1 MLNLYFVNVDF
12 PPVSGPGVW
21 RILAFAKYAAQA
33 GHRVTV
39 FCSDRASW
47 HDRADASLLDELPPN
62 VRIVRVSSI
71 FQRDITDRIM
81 DWRRTAR
88 SERAQGLW
96 RSLLWW
102 VQRYWPDPIAHWA
115 LKCAFK
121 AWALAR
127 KERPDCIFTTGPQHL
142 SHTVGYL
149 LRKRLGTAW
158 IMDYRD
164 PWTDVRDARAERQ
177 YQHRLA
183 EWLELR
189 FLATADA
196 ITVVSPCWLKM
207 LAAKLTGQDEKF
219 VLIRNGHDLAA
230 LPQRTELPRAP
241 GADVCRL
248 HFNGSIQPAA
258 NILPELHAA
267 VESLVEAGLP
277 PERLRISFCGLP
289 PSFMELI
296 ATSPARACYVDHGVL
311 SHDESVQKCL
321 AADALIVSIR
331 DVDSVHAGF
340 IPGKTYEA
348 MALGQH
354 VFGIL
359 PKVSDARSLLEEYGN
374 ATLCRGTTA
383 EDVATAMQQLLA
395 RFDAGGHALPRCPEA
410 HRQALAERYAR
421 AAQAGTLIQLMS
433 RLAAGESA
441 ALYSCSPP

>member
-12 PPVSGPGVW
+12 PPIGGPGVW
-21 RILAFAKYAAQA
+21 RPLAFAKYAAQA

-47 HDRADASLLDELPPN
+47 HDRIDASLLDELPPN
-62 VRIVRVSSI
+62 VRVIRVPSV
-71 FQRDITDRIM
+71 FQRDITGRITQ
-81 DWRRTAR
+81 WRTTAR
-88 SERAQGLW
+88 SGWAKGLW
-96 RSLLWW
+96 RDLLWR

-164 PWTDVRDARAERQ
+164 PWTDIRDARTERQ
-177 YQHRLA
+177 YQQRLA
-183 EWLELR
+183 ESLELR

-207 LAAKLTGQDEKF
+207 LAAKQPGQDEKF

-230 LPQRTELPRAP
+230 LPLRTELPRTTDTC
-241 GADVCRL
+241 GL
-248 HFNGSIQPAA
+248 HFNGSIQPAN

-267 VESLVEAGLP
+267 VESLVKAGLP

-289 PSFMELI
+289 PSFIELI
-296 ATSPARACYVDHGVL
+296 ATSPARACYIDHGAL
-311 SHDESVQKCL
+311 SHGESVQKCL
-321 AADALIVSIR
+321 AADALIVSVR
-331 DVDSVHAGF
+331 DEDSVHAGF

-383 EDVATAMQQLLA
+383 EDVADALRRLLA
-395 RFDAGGHALPRCPEA
+395 DFDAGGHALPRCPEA
-410 HRQALAERYAR
+410 HRQELAERYAR
-421 AAQAGTLIQLMS
+421 ATQAVTLMQLMS
-433 RLAAGESA
+433 RLAADETA
-441 ALYSCSPP
+441 AQYSCSPP